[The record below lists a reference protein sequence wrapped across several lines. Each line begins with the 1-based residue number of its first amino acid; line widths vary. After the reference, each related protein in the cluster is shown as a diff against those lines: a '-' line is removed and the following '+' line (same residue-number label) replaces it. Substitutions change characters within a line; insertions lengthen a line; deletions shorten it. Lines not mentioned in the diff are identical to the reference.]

1 MGEIITKRKL
11 NLGGWP
17 GACWDR
23 TRNVHCMSLHH
34 QHPRA
39 CADASFTKVA
49 CARARMQQAIAQCTK
64 RSTGTGFEA

>member
-11 NLGGWP
+11 NLGGRP

-23 TRNVHCMSLHH
+23 TRNVHPMSPHH
-34 QHPRA
+34 QHLRA
-39 CADASFTKVA
+39 CADASFTKVV
-49 CARARMQQAIAQCTK
+49 CARARMQQAMLKWTK